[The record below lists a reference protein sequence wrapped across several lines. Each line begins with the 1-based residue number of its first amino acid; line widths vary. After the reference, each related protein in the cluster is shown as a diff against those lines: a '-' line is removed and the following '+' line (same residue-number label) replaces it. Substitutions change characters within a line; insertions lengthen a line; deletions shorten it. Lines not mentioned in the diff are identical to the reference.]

1 MKDKLP
7 HYQDGLRQNLPKNLN
22 GITHVLG
29 GDNGSKEPNLVLIAY
44 NAYQERERQGWARL
58 LGGF

>member
-1 MKDKLP
+1 MNDKLP

-29 GDNGSKEPNLVLIAY
+29 GDNGSKEPNLVMIAY
-44 NAYQERERQGWARL
+44 NTYQERERQDWARR

>member
-29 GDNGSKEPNLVLIAY
+29 GDNGSKELNPVNKLIPLPPFCY
-44 NAYQERERQGWARL
+44 HYKSRQ
-58 LGGF
+58 